1 LKLIRTII
9 IDDEQNCIDS
19 LAFDL
24 HNHCKDIEL
33 VETCTNPKEGLLA
46 VKKHKPDLVFLDVQM
61 PWMNGF
67 EMLELLDEINF
78 AIVFTTAYDQFAAKA
93 FRISAIDYLLK
104 PVDVSDLKVAVKKA
118 AEKIQKQS
126 GVENIVNLL
135 QNIRQPEGNQRIAF
149 PGRDG
154 FEFIEAGKIVYA
166 QAEGSYTHVFL
177 NDKRKLVIS
186 KTLSDIEE
194 MLPHDLF
201 HRIHHS
207 TLVNLSHV
215 THLFKSDGGY
225 IVLDNGEKLAVSKS
239 KKDGLMERLGLKKD

>member
-1 LKLIRTII
+1 MRALI

-19 LAFDL
+19 LIFDL
-24 HNHCKDIEL
+24 KKHCHEVEVL
-33 VETCTNPKEGLLA
+33 ETCTSPKEGLLA
-46 VKKHKPDLVFLDVQM
+46 IKRHKPDLLFLDVQM

-67 EMLELLDEINF
+67 EMLELLDEISF
-78 AIVFTTAYDQFAAKA
+78 SIIFTTAYDQFAAKA

-104 PVDVSDLKVAVKKA
+104 PVDLNDLKDAVKKA
-118 AEKIQKQS
+118 GEKIQQKS
-126 GVENIVNLL
+126 GVENIANLL
-135 QNIRQPEGNQRIAF
+135 QNIKKPESNQRIAF
-149 PGRDG
+149 PGREG
-154 FEFIEAGKIVYA
+154 FEFIEAIKVVYA

-194 MLPHDLF
+194 MLPQNLF

-207 TLVNLSHV
+207 TLVNISYV

-225 IVLDNGEKLAVSKS
+225 IVLENGEKLAVSKS
-239 KKDGLMERLGLKKD
+239 KKDGLMERLGLK

>member
-1 LKLIRTII
+1 MIKAII

-24 HNHCKDIEL
+24 RKNCKDVEL
-33 VETCTNPKEGLLA
+33 FGSYTNSKEGLLA
-46 VKKHKPDLVFLDVQM
+46 IKKQKPDLVFLDVQM

-67 EMLELLDEINF
+67 EMLEMLDEINF
-78 AIVFTTAYDQFAAKA
+78 AIIFTTAFDQFAAKA

-104 PVDVSDLKVAVKKA
+104 PVDVNDLKAAVKKA
-118 AEKIQKQS
+118 SDKIQKQS
-126 GVENIVNLL
+126 GVENIANLL
-135 QNIRQPEGNQRIAF
+135 HNIKKPEESQRIAF
-149 PGRDG
+149 PGREG
-154 FEFIEAGKIVYA
+154 YEFIETRKVIYA

-177 NDKRKLVIS
+177 SDKRKLVIS

-194 MLPHDLF
+194 MLPPDLF

-239 KKDGLMERLGLKKD
+239 KKDSLLERLGLKKE

>member
-1 LKLIRTII
+1 MINTII

-24 HNHCKDIEL
+24 QKHCRDIEL
-33 VETCTNPKEGLLA
+33 LGTCTNPKEGLLA
-46 VKKHKPDLVFLDVQM
+46 IKKQKPDLIFLDVQM

-78 AIVFTTAYDQFAAKA
+78 AIIFTTAYDQFAAKA

-104 PVDVSDLKVAVKKA
+104 PVDVHDLKEAVKKA
-118 AEKIQKQS
+118 SEKIQQKS
-126 GVENIVNLL
+126 GVENIANLL
-135 QNIRQPEGNQRIAF
+135 QNIKKPEESQRIAF
-149 PGRDG
+149 PGREG
-154 FEFIEAGKIVYA
+154 YEFIEAGKIIYA

-194 MLPHDLF
+194 MLPPDLF

-225 IVLDNGEKLAVSKS
+225 IVLENGEKLAVSKS
-239 KKDGLMERLGLKKD
+239 KKDSLMERLGLRKD

>member
-1 LKLIRTII
+1 MIKTII
-9 IDDEQNCIDS
+9 IDDEQLCIDS

-24 HNHCKDIEL
+24 QKYCKEIEIL
-33 VETCTNPKEGLLA
+33 EACTNPKEGLLA
-46 VKKHKPDLVFLDVQM
+46 IKKHKPDLVFLDVQM

-67 EMLELLDEINF
+67 EMLELLDQINF
-78 AIVFTTAYDQFAAKA
+78 AIIFTTAFDQFAAKA

-104 PVDVSDLKVAVKKA
+104 PVDVHDLKEAVKKA
-118 AEKIQKQS
+118 AGNIQQKS
-126 GVENIVNLL
+126 GVENIANLL
-135 QNIRQPEGNQRIAF
+135 QNIKQPESNQRIAF

-154 FEFIEAGKIVYA
+154 FEFVEAGKIIYA

-194 MLPHDLF
+194 MLPQDLF

-207 TLVNLSHV
+207 TLVNISHV
-215 THLFKSDGGY
+215 THLYKSDGGY
-225 IVLDNGEKLAVSKS
+225 VVLKNGEKLSVSKA
-239 KKDGLMERLGLKKD
+239 KKEMLMARLGLK

>member
-1 LKLIRTII
+1 MIRAII

-24 HNHCKDIEL
+24 QKHCRDVEL
-33 VETCTNPKEGLLA
+33 LATCTNPKEGLLSI
-46 VKKHKPDLVFLDVQM
+46 KKHKPDLVFLDVQM
-61 PWMNGF
+61 PWINGF
-67 EMLELLDEINF
+67 EMLELTGEINF

-104 PVDVSDLKVAVKKA
+104 PVDVNDLKAAVKKA

-135 QNIRQPEGNQRIAF
+135 QNIKQPESNQRIAF
-149 PGRDG
+149 PGREG
-154 FEFIEAGKIVYA
+154 FEFVETGKIIYA

-194 MLPHDLF
+194 MLPPDLF

-207 TLVNLSHV
+207 TLVNISHV

-225 IVLDNGEKLAVSKS
+225 IVLENGEKLAVSKS
-239 KKDGLMERLGLKKD
+239 KKDSLLERLGLKKE